1 MAASTA
7 NYALVFSRR
16 RLLIG
21 IGFLILSTVAVI
33 AIKFYDSYA
42 RQQMDADYIAFSSE
56 IVRAQHDGDSLRQ
69 STLNL
74 LDHPEALHQR
84 QILQALWVI
93 NSRQVTIEQYLLRS
107 SLTEEDL
114 GHIMVEFSHLDTL
127 LRKAQNIADNA
138 LEQPEQVPSLLD
150 LTEDIDNSL
159 AYIYSE
165 LHALMI
171 RGATEQQHIMSVMTK
186 IIMALG
192 TLVLVVICGLL
203 VAIEKILGQQNELEH
218 LSITDELTGLENRR
232 AAMNRAKHILTLARR
247 SDEPVSLAIIDI
259 DHFKRINDQYGH
271 PFGDKVLKQV
281 ALQLKQSARDSD
293 ILARIGGE
301 EFCLLM
307 PNTDSR
313 GANELCERLLRGS
326 RSMIITHREDTIP
339 LTVSIGLTTTHHQDD
354 YDFDTL
360 YAQADEALY
369 RAKAGGRDKTEAYAP
384 SIKIAHP
391 SQGKET

>member
-171 RGATEQQHIMSVMTK
+171 RGATEQQHIMSVMTQ
-186 IIMALG
+186 IIIALG
-192 TLVLVVICGLL
+192 ALVLVVILGLL
-203 VAIEKILGQQNELEH
+203 VAIEKILGQQSALEQ
-218 LSITDELTGLENRR
+218 LSVTDELTGLENRR
-232 AAMNRAKHILTLARR
+232 AAMAKARHTLALGRR
-247 SDEPVSLAIIDI
+247 SGASISLAIIDI

-271 PFGDKVLKQV
+271 PFGDKVLQQL
-281 ALQLKQSARDSD
+281 ARTLKQLVRESD
-293 ILARIGGE
+293 VAARIGGE

-307 PNTDSR
+307 PDTNSQ
-313 GANELCERLLRGS
+313 GAYEFCERLHQGIDNMVVL
-326 RSMIITHREDTIP
+326 HNEDIVP
-339 LTVSIGLTTTHHQDD
+339 LTVSLGLTTTHSQED
-354 YDFDTL
+354 YDFDVL
-360 YAQADEALY
+360 YARADEALY
-369 RAKAGGRDKTEAYAP
+369 RAKASGRDRAVVY
-384 SIKIAHP
+384 
-391 SQGKET
+391 